1 MCGIIPLAHCADS
14 RVSSSTTARSTLS
27 GASPIATNAASQL
40 HMCGYSNGAA
50 VVITPRSL
58 PRSRYAARA
67 ASCVGAKLWSGGICS
82 MMRRARPNRRS
93 VGWRHADRDDHRG
106 LAAGSVPPSPPRLRR
121 PTPCSSRAGRRD
133 RLDALAEEFGAT
145 TWPIDLADTDAIP
158 AVVEPI
164 VELDVLIHNAGVA
177 YPGRVAESTV
187 DEWRATMQVNVV
199 GAVALTLALLPALR
213 AAGGHVV
220 FINSGAGINASPGL
234 ASYSASKFAL
244 RGFADSLRNDEP
256 SLRVTSIHPGRI
268 ATVMQEGLIAYEGKD
283 YDPSQFLSPESVAK
297 VVADAVNAPPDAH
310 IHEVVVRPR

>member
-1 MCGIIPLAHCADS
+1 MP
-14 RVSSSTTARSTLS
+14 TAMIT
-27 GASPIATNAASQL
+27 GAS
-40 HMCGYSNGAA
+40 
-50 VVITPRSL
+50 
-58 PRSRYAARA
+58 
-67 ASCVGAKLWSGGICS
+67 
-82 MMRRARPNRRS
+82 
-93 VGWRHADRDDHRG
+93 RG
-106 LAAGSVPPSPPRLRR
+106 LGSAIAAALA
-121 PTPCSSRAGRRD
+121 PTHTLFLAGRPSS

-145 TWPIDLADTDAIP
+145 TWPIDLADTDALP

-177 YPGRVAESTV
+177 YPGRVGESTV
-187 DEWRATMQVNVV
+187 DEWRASMQVNVV

-297 VVADAVNAPPDAH
+297 VVADAVNVPPDAD
-310 IHEVVVRPR
+310 IHEVVIRPR